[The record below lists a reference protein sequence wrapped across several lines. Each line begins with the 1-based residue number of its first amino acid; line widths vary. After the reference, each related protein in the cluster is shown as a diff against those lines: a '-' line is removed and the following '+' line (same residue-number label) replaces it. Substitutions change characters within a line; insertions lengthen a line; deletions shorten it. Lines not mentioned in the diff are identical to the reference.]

1 MHIDELDTPHL
12 VVDLDALEENLE
24 RYQAYFTQHGIG
36 LRPHI
41 KTHKCL
47 AIAHMQMA
55 RGAIGITAQK
65 LGEAEVMV
73 AGGVDRDTLIPF
85 NIIGRSKLERLTALT
100 RRTRLTVA
108 ADSEVTIRGLS
119 GACAAAGVT
128 VGVVIEL
135 GRGGRCGV
143 ETAQLAGD
151 LGALAD
157 SLPGVEL
164 RGVMI
169 MPAPPSV
176 RPFLQECLAAF
187 DAKGLPH
194 PIVSGG
200 STPAA
205 FTSHEIPEL
214 TEFRAGEYPVGGM
227 KHLSLKTHTVQQCAV
242 RVLMTCVSR
251 PTSERAIF
259 DGGSKSLS
267 AATFADEDRG
277 SLMGHVVEFPEAR
290 FSGASEEHGQV
301 DVSRCDPPPQIG
313 DRVQVIPVH
322 PCPTFNEHDTIA
334 AVRGDRVEAFW
345 PVHARG
351 AIR

>member
-1 MHIDELDTPHL
+1 MHIDELDTPQL
-12 VVDLDALEENLE
+12 IVDLDALEDNLD
-24 RYQAYFTQHGIG
+24 RYQSYFSQHGIG

-47 AIAHMQMA
+47 AMAHMQMN

-73 AGGVDRDTLIPF
+73 AGGVDRDVLIPF
-85 NIIGRSKLERLTALT
+85 NIIGRSKLDRLTALT
-100 RRTRLTVA
+100 RRTNLTVA

-119 GACAAAGVT
+119 AACAQAGVT
-128 VGVVIEL
+128 VGVIIEL
-135 GRGGRCGV
+135 GGGGRCGV
-143 ETAQLAGD
+143 ETAELAGE
-151 LGALAD
+151 LGQLAD

-164 RGVMI
+164 RGMMI
-169 MPAPPSV
+169 MPATLENA
-176 RPFLQECLAAF
+176 PFLRDCLAAF
-187 DAKGLPH
+187 DAAGLPH

-205 FTSHEIPEL
+205 FTAHEIPEL

-227 KHLSLKTHTVQQCAV
+227 KHLQLKTHTVQQCAG

-251 PTSERAIF
+251 PTANRAIF

-267 AATFADEDRG
+267 AAVFDDPDRG
-277 SLMGHVVEFPEAR
+277 SLMGHIVEFPEAR

-301 DVSRCDPPPQIG
+301 DVSACDPQPEIG

-322 PCPTFNEHDTIA
+322 PCPMFNEHDTIA

-351 AIR
+351 MIR

>member
-1 MHIDELDTPHL
+1 MHINDVDTPHL
-12 VVDLDALEENLE
+12 IVDLDGLEDNLD
-24 RYQAYFTQHGIG
+24 RYQTYFSKHGIG

-47 AIAHMQMA
+47 TIAHMQMA
-55 RGAIGITAQK
+55 RGAMGITCQK

-73 AGGVDRDTLIPF
+73 AGGVDQDVLIPF
-85 NIIGRSKLERLTALT
+85 NIMGRAKLERLTALT
-100 RRTRLTVA
+100 RRTNLTVS
-108 ADSEVTIRGLS
+108 ADSVITIRGLS
-119 GACAAAGVT
+119 EATAAAGVS
-128 VGVVIEL
+128 VGVIIEL
-135 GRGGRCGV
+135 GGGGRCGV
-143 ETAQLAGD
+143 ETAELAGE
-151 LGALAD
+151 LGALVD

-164 RGVMI
+164 RGMMI
-169 MPAPPSV
+169 MPAPPEI
-176 RPFLQECLAAF
+176 RPFLQECLAQF

-205 FTSHEIPEL
+205 FTAHEIPEL

-227 KHLSLKTHTVQQCAV
+227 KHLQLGTHTVEQCAV

-251 PTSERAIF
+251 PTADRAIF

-267 AATFADEDRG
+267 AAVFADQDSG
-277 SLMGHVVEFPEAR
+277 GLMGYIIEFPEAR

-301 DVSRCDPPPQIG
+301 DVSRCDPQPQIG

-322 PCPTFNEHDTIA
+322 PCPTFNEHDVIGV
-334 AVRGDRVEAFW
+334 VRGDRVDALW